1 MVRRLLAEID
11 PARHAQGGIYG
22 TIVTAATIASE
33 SEGPTSVG
41 QIALATAVTL
51 TLYWVAH
58 AYAGVVASAHGQ
70 RRLWATAVSELAAES
85 AMVTACFLPLAIM
98 VVASLLGA
106 GLDLATSIAVWF
118 AAGLLLIW
126 GFLAARRAKRGAGQQ
141 LLSGAVFGVLG
152 LVIVGLKFALHH

>member
-1 MVRRLLAEID
+1 MVRQLLEEVD

-33 SEGPTSVG
+33 SELPTSVG
-41 QIALATAVTL
+41 QIVLAVTL
-51 TLYWVAH
+51 TLTLYWIAH

-70 RRLWATAVSELAAES
+70 RHLWTTAVRELAAES
-85 AMVTACFLPLAIM
+85 AMLTACLLPLAIM

-106 GLDLATSIAVWF
+106 GLELATSIAVWF

-126 GFLAARRAKRGAGQQ
+126 GFLAARRAKRRAGQQ
-141 LLSGAVFGVLG
+141 FLSGAVFGLLG
-152 LVIVGLKFALHH
+152 MVIVGLKSASHH